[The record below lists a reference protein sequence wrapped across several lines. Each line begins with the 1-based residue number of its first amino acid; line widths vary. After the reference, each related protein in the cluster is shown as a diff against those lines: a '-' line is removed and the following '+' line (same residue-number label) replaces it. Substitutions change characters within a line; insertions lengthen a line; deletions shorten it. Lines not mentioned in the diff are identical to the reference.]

1 MGWWKKLW
9 KLEIPNKVKNFVWR
23 TCKEVL
29 PTKANLSRRKIVS
42 DGTCDKCRRH
52 SEDSS
57 HALFFCSDL
66 QVVWAS
72 DQQWQWLVAMQGHT
86 AKEIFKR
93 ALEEDKDATLL
104 AFTSWAIWNRRN
116 QTRSIEATAAAVI
129 SLGADFF
136 SGFSAQIFCSVAPFS
151 SYSEEEGYEL
161 VIVSMATETAI
172 QDPRKHALEALK
184 RRTTS
189 LADKTDAA
197 VTPSFGA
204 QHKKDPEENAPAYLQ
219 LSQAVHE
226 NLLATNIKLSSRKGD
241 MVDKI
246 LHELLQNGDM
256 AQKYMQKSRK
266 INIDHFVLL
275 DNYVQGR
282 GVSTGSHIRA
292 LRMHSKRS
300 KKHMS
305 VKQHKKCGSFDLPQ
319 ELHKYDVFR
328 PMHEMWKGYMMQLLE
343 TVRKNQL
350 AQCLLNADLHGA
362 FILGVSGIMIRE
374 TAETFGIIT
383 QDGVFRETQ
392 RIYLGPTLMELQ
404 ESTKCVS
411 SDISDGPIP
420 RFVKIKFYENIE
432 SSSS

>member
-1 MGWWKKLW
+1 MYPPPPVSLQTIRPVVYRGNSSGGDF
-9 KLEIPNKVKNFVWR
+9 IG
-23 TCKEVL
+23 
-29 PTKANLSRRKIVS
+29 SRF
-42 DGTCDKCRRH
+42 
-52 SEDSS
+52 
-57 HALFFCSDL
+57 LFGVFRPDL
-66 QVVWAS
+66 
-72 DQQWQWLVAMQGHT
+72 L
-86 AKEIFKR
+86 F
-93 ALEEDKDATLL
+93 
-104 AFTSWAIWNRRN
+104 
-116 QTRSIEATAAAVI
+116 
-129 SLGADFF
+129 
-136 SGFSAQIFCSVAPFS
+136 
-151 SYSEEEGYEL
+151 
-161 VIVSMATETAI
+161 
-172 QDPRKHALEALK
+172 
-184 RRTTS
+184 
-189 LADKTDAA
+189 
-197 VTPSFGA
+197 
-204 QHKKDPEENAPAYLQ
+204 DPEENAPAYLQ

-383 QDGVFRETQ
+383 QDGVFRVVPKKISVFIFQVDCWKVTLHGDKLTS
-392 RIYLGPTLMELQ
+392 RNLGL
-404 ESTKCVS
+404 
-411 SDISDGPIP
+411 
-420 RFVKIKFYENIE
+420 
-432 SSSS
+432 

>member
-1 MGWWKKLW
+1 
-9 KLEIPNKVKNFVWR
+9 
-23 TCKEVL
+23 
-29 PTKANLSRRKIVS
+29 
-42 DGTCDKCRRH
+42 
-52 SEDSS
+52 
-57 HALFFCSDL
+57 
-66 QVVWAS
+66 
-72 DQQWQWLVAMQGHT
+72 
-86 AKEIFKR
+86 
-93 ALEEDKDATLL
+93 
-104 AFTSWAIWNRRN
+104 
-116 QTRSIEATAAAVI
+116 
-129 SLGADFF
+129 
-136 SGFSAQIFCSVAPFS
+136 
-151 SYSEEEGYEL
+151 
-161 VIVSMATETAI
+161 MATETAI

-184 RRTTS
+184 RRFAFVEADLVQQKNKKSKKEDGKEPHRTTS

-197 VTPSFGA
+197 VTPSFDA
-204 QHKKDPEENAPAYLQ
+204 QHKKDTEENAPAYLQ

-226 NLLATNIKLSSRKGD
+226 NLLATNIKLLGSCLPGIVQLSSRKGD

-305 VKQHKKCGSFDLPQ
+305 MKQHKKCGSFDLPQ

-328 PMHEMWKGYMMQLLE
+328 PMHEMWKGYMMQLLK
-343 TVRKNQL
+343 TVGKNQL

-362 FILGVSGIMIRE
+362 FILVAECKATSFTGVSGIMIRE

-383 QDGVFRETQ
+383 QDDVFRVVPKKISVFIFQVDCWKVTLHGDKLTS
-392 RIYLGPTLMELQ
+392 RNLGL
-404 ESTKCVS
+404 
-411 SDISDGPIP
+411 
-420 RFVKIKFYENIE
+420 
-432 SSSS
+432 

>member
-1 MGWWKKLW
+1 MYPPPPVSLQTIRPVVYRGNSSGGDF
-9 KLEIPNKVKNFVWR
+9 IG
-23 TCKEVL
+23 
-29 PTKANLSRRKIVS
+29 SRF
-42 DGTCDKCRRH
+42 
-52 SEDSS
+52 
-57 HALFFCSDL
+57 LFGVFRPDL
-66 QVVWAS
+66 
-72 DQQWQWLVAMQGHT
+72 L
-86 AKEIFKR
+86 F
-93 ALEEDKDATLL
+93 
-104 AFTSWAIWNRRN
+104 
-116 QTRSIEATAAAVI
+116 
-129 SLGADFF
+129 
-136 SGFSAQIFCSVAPFS
+136 
-151 SYSEEEGYEL
+151 
-161 VIVSMATETAI
+161 
-172 QDPRKHALEALK
+172 
-184 RRTTS
+184 
-189 LADKTDAA
+189 
-197 VTPSFGA
+197 
-204 QHKKDPEENAPAYLQ
+204 DPEENAPAYLQ